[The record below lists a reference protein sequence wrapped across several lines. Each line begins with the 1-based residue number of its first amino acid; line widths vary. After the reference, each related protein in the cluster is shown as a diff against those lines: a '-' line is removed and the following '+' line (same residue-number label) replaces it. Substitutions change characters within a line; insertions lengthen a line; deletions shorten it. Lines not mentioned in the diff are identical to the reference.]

1 MFRSFMTAKC
11 LQKTLLFVF
20 QQKLGSVITIVM
32 DMNNICIPLIIQSS
46 ASDSQL
52 GCPWLICCLD
62 SAGMVN
68 FDVRTLP
75 PADSPLYN
83 SDSLDKWV
91 TADMWPGVTWTPQ
104 NNLPQLWQAFISVL
118 FILMPQLWLFVCF
131 FYLQVYC
138 ISFFLFFLPWACFRF
153 GFSN

>member
-1 MFRSFMTAKC
+1 MKSAEDPAVHIAAK
-11 LQKTLLFVF
+11 T
-20 QQKLGSVITIVM
+20 GSVITIVM

-52 GCPWLICCLD
+52 VCPWLECCLD
-62 SAGMVN
+62 SACLVI

-75 PADSPLYN
+75 PADSPLYD

-104 NNLPQLWQAFISVL
+104 NNLPQLWQVFIFVL
-118 FILMPQLWLFVCF
+118 FILTPQTWLFVF
-131 FYLQVYC
+131 FYLQLYC
-138 ISFFLFFLPWACFRF
+138 WFLCLKRVWCLPQIWL
-153 GFSN
+153 SN